1 MPSFDIVSKANLSS
15 VLNAIDGA
23 QREINT
29 RYDFKG
35 SQSKVEFNENIITI
49 IADDELKRKQVEELI
64 ITHVTRKK
72 VDSKFLSFGK
82 IEVGNSNT
90 LRQHVE
96 ILSGIQREN
105 AQKIIKVIKQMK
117 NKVQIQI
124 LGDEL
129 RASAKKRDD
138 LQSTITFLKT
148 KFADLPLQ
156 FINFRD

>member
-1 MPSFDIVSKANLSS
+1 MPSFDIVSKADLSS
-15 VLNAIDGA
+15 VLNAIDGV

-64 ITHVTRKK
+64 ITHITRKK
-72 VDSKFLSFGK
+72 VDAKFLSFGK
-82 IEVGNSNT
+82 VEFAGGNNI
-90 LRQHVE
+90 RQSVE

-124 LGDEL
+124 QGDEL
-129 RASAKKRDD
+129 RASGKKRDD
-138 LQSTITFLKT
+138 LQSTIATLKE

>member
-1 MPSFDIVSKANLSS
+1 MPSFDIVSKADLSS
-15 VLNAIDGA
+15 VLNAIDGV

-72 VDSKFLSFGK
+72 VDAKFLSFGK
-82 IEVGNSNT
+82 VEVAGGNNI
-90 LRQHVE
+90 RQSVE

-124 LGDEL
+124 QGDEL
-129 RASAKKRDD
+129 RASGKKRDD
-138 LQSTITFLKT
+138 LQSTIATLKE